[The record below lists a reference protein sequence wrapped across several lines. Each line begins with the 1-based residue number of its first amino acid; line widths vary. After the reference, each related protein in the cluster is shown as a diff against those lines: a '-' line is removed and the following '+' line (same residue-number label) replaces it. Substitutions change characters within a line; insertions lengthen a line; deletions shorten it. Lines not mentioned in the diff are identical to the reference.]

1 VRNDG
6 GGPTFGSEAIS
17 GSGRCCEWCAEHF
30 NGYVAAKRLIGCTE
44 DECRRPFANQLLQP
58 IPSGNYVARLQRSL
72 VTL

>member
-1 VRNDG
+1 VCNDG
-6 GGPTFGSEAIS
+6 GGPAFGSEAIS

-30 NGYVAAKRLIGCTE
+30 NGYVAAQRLIGCTE

>member
-6 GGPTFGSEAIS
+6 GGPTFGSEAIG

-30 NGYVAAKRLIGCTE
+30 NGYVAAKCLIGCTE

>member
-1 VRNDG
+1 MRNDG
-6 GGPTFGSEAIS
+6 GGPALGSEAIS